1 MLHNS
6 FFKIEKRI
14 YESLNKNDK
23 VTQILLFF
31 YKSFKNYIV
40 KDFNQMVLVFKIGDI
55 ASIKRKNPTSMKI
68 NFVKTIFCFIL
79 IFATNKMVNAQLSF
93 PNGNVLNLKTAKQNL
108 YTETKISFNTGK
120 FKANDYSWSKK
131 LDSIDSRWLVTACF
145 NGDCKNDLLQ
155 SGTFLKDFGLN
166 DTTCFIAF
174 HVESYE
180 YTGTSKII
188 YYVFNKNNP
197 LDSATLY
204 FNISY
209 TKPSGL
215 NDLKEN
221 NLSIYPNPVN
231 NKISIKSALDLQNA
245 KMKIVNSLGEIMT
258 NKELKSEYEF
268 DVSNLKNGVYFLSI
282 ISNTHSF
289 THKFIKE

>member
-1 MLHNS
+1 MN
-6 FFKIEKRI
+6 
-14 YESLNKNDK
+14 
-23 VTQILLFF
+23 
-31 YKSFKNYIV
+31 
-40 KDFNQMVLVFKIGDI
+40 
-55 ASIKRKNPTSMKI
+55 I
-68 NFVKTIFCFIL
+68 NFIKTIFCFIL
-79 IFATNKMVNAQLSF
+79 IFATSIVVNAQLSF

-108 YTETKISFNTGK
+108 YTETKITFNTGK
-120 FKANDYSWSKK
+120 FKANDYNWNKK

-174 HVESYE
+174 HVESYK

-188 YYVFNKNNP
+188 YQVFNKNNP

-209 TKPSGL
+209 SKPSGM
-215 NDLKEN
+215 NDLIEN
-221 NLSIYPNPVN
+221 NLSIYPNPVT
-231 NKISIKSALDLQNA
+231 NKINIQSNLNIQNA
-245 KMKIVNSLGEIMT
+245 TLKIINSLGEIVT
-258 NKELKSEYEF
+258 NKVINSENEF

-282 ISNTHSF
+282 LSNTHSVS
-289 THKFIKE
+289 HKFIKE